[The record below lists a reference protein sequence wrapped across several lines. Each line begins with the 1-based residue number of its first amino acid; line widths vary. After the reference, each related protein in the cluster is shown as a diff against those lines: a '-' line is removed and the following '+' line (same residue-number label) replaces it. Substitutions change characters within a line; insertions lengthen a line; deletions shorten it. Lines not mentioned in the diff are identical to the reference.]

1 MNCLFFNA
9 ELENEICSCAG
20 FCPRGLHSSLSRLAR
35 HSYLELSNLG
45 SSTEALCQTGF
56 VHNYDAVTLTPNK
69 VNYEHQCNLQ
79 LTSQLA
85 LLYNKILKG
94 LIHTIS
100 V

>member
-1 MNCLFFNA
+1 MKSA
-9 ELENEICSCAG
+9 VVQVSV
-20 FCPRGLHSSLSRLAR
+20 PGLHSSLSRLAR
-35 HSYLELSNLG
+35 HSYLELSNLD

-56 VHNYDAVTLTPNK
+56 VHNYDAVTLTPNN